1 MGTLMS
7 RHRTSHQGP
16 NARRGFTL
24 IELMVVVAVMAILAA
39 IAAPSMTGLI
49 NANRLSGQAG
59 ELTSTIQL
67 ARSEAIRRNARVTVC
82 PSSDGA
88 TCVSRTSWTRW
99 IVLGAANAT
108 DVAEVIRDNT
118 ALSSVQV
125 SGPAAGI
132 IFRPSGLIEAQAAV
146 TACMPTTQPVE
157 NRQVVNVMIS
167 GSTNITKTN
176 GGGTCP

>member
-1 MGTLMS
+1 MRTHMP
-7 RHRTSHQGP
+7 RHHASHQGS

-24 IELMVVVAVMAILAA
+24 IELLVVVAVMTILAA

-59 ELTSTIQL
+59 ELTATIQL

-82 PSSDGA
+82 PSSNG
-88 TCVSRTSWTRW
+88 TSCVSSTSWTRW

-108 DVAEVIRDNT
+108 DAAEVIRDNT
-118 ALSSVQV
+118 ATSTVQV

-132 IFRPSGLIEAQAAV
+132 IFRPSGLIEAQATV

-157 NRQVVNVMIS
+157 NRQIVTVMIS
-167 GSTNITKTN
+167 GSSSIAKSN